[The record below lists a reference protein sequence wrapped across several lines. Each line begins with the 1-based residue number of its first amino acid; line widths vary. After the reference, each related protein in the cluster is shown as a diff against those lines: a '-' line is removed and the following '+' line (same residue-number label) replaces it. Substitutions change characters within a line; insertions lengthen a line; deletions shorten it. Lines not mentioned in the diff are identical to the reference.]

1 MPATKIE
8 AKLLRE
14 MEADLTAEL
23 KKKLPRVLR
32 TCERITGRK
41 NVSVHSLHGIIGG
54 KNNEYTDAIRTQFSS
69 PDDFNARW
77 LQGLRR
83 RAERAVL
90 YENAATRIARL
101 MQSKVI
107 RDYNAHIPDS
117 QFLSQHLSNAQDR
130 SPKTT
135 TCGDCGS
142 AITRLPWGLFIAPV
156 YRNDEWTNDKSEIR
170 RAKYDYWTVGHVL
183 ETGIID
189 PESDELLQF
198 DTIVSIKQFYQSVL
212 RRCSASRY
220 ERELA
225 KRYVQYLRDSDDVES
240 EPFLIPELRYAGL
253 QAKHKY
259 RLDFTMLNPH
269 MMTFVGF
276 EISPASTHMSVKGT
290 KKKMQRSVNAE
301 LKKKWEKEMKK
312 RNRYFKDFGITT
324 ITFTDD
330 DLADIDECFEEM
342 ETYLSERPDEP
353 VSLEYQIEALKSL
366 DL

>member
-107 RDYNAHIPDS
+107 RDYTLT
-117 QFLSQHLSNAQDR
+117 FLTRNFYRNLVERTRQKPEDHMWRLWF
-130 SPKTT
+130 
-135 TCGDCGS
+135 GDNKM
-142 AITRLPWGLFIAPV
+142 PWGLFIAPV

-312 RNRYFKDFGITT
+312 AKPLLQRLRHYHDYIH
-324 ITFTDD
+324 
-330 DLADIDECFEEM
+330 
-342 ETYLSERPDEP
+342 R
-353 VSLEYQIEALKSL
+353 
-366 DL
+366 